1 MKNILRY
8 KQFNISESNLL
19 SEQRAW
25 SGPVHMGLDFLAAT
39 IGTLGGIFGSVIPGA
54 GTVAGAYLDTFI
66 DELSLA
72 LYLIE
77 IATAR
82 NEEEKNNLILFAIIQ
97 AGFMFL
103 GGPSNA
109 AAPGLRKA
117 IKNREAVDPKAAAG
131 LLRSVI
137 GRIKDF
143 LVGAPKIFARV
154 LSNRIVRKVSS
165 TVLRMEESA
174 AKESLERGINTVT
187 SGLEARLRQL
197 EQQLS
202 TSKELLQ
209 NHAHQLTQAEV
220 ESVKQSLIA
229 GKELMKELTAKAA
242 EETAKRLLARQAIK
256 GGAALVTKSGF
267 AVGKKYAYWM
277 SLKGGTKY
285 KLILIEIKSIS
296 DTGVE
301 FVRIVNG
308 VAKPNV
314 YRQGLMDFIKNAIV
328 RHYTFK
334 ATVKKWAMPFVK
346 GLFQWAY
353 NDQEQKIENLPQQ
366 DPEQTSKDSTQIYN
380 VDPEKEIDASNF

>member
-8 KQFNISESNLL
+8 KQFNIIESNLVV
-19 SEQRAW
+19 EQRDW
-25 SGPVHMGLDFLAAT
+25 SGPVHMGLDLLAAT
-39 IGTLGGIFGSVIPGA
+39 VGTLGATLGSAVPVL
-54 GTVAGAYLDTFI
+54 GTAAGAYLDTFI
-66 DELSLA
+66 DEVSLA

-82 NEEEKNNLILFAIIQ
+82 DEEEKNNLILFAIIQ
-97 AGFMFL
+97 VGFMFL

-117 IKNREAVDPKAAAG
+117 IKNREAVDPKSAAG
-131 LLRSVI
+131 FLRSVI
-137 GRIKDF
+137 GKMKDF

-154 LSNRIVRKVSS
+154 LSNRIVRKV
-165 TVLRMEESA
+165 TGVVMNMEENA
-174 AKESLERGINTVT
+174 AKESLERGINAVS
-187 SGLEARLRQL
+187 SGLESRLKQL

-209 NHAHQLTQAEV
+209 NHAHQMTQAEV
-220 ESVKQSLIA
+220 ENVKQSIIA
-229 GKELMKELTAKAA
+229 GKDLMKELTAKAA

-256 GGAALVTKSGF
+256 GGAELVTKSGF
-267 AVGKKYAYWM
+267 KVGKRYAYWM
-277 SLKGGTKY
+277 SLKGGAKY
-285 KLILIEIKSIS
+285 KLVLIEIKSIS

-308 VAKPNV
+308 VAKSNV

-353 NDQEQKIENLPQQ
+353 NNQEQKIENLPQQ
-366 DPEQTSKDSTQIYN
+366 DPEKTSKDSTQIYN